1 MAPARACK
9 IWQTALLEALA
20 RVGVGLPG
28 SNMDAS
34 EASKLSEAAT
44 FVQLRVPG
52 AAPRVGLV
60 LGSGLGA
67 LADELRDLKRLAYA
81 AIPHHPTSSVAGH
94 AGNLCLGELS
104 GVRVACMQGRVHA
117 YEGYPFSQVVF
128 GARLLAELGCE
139 TILLSNA
146 AGGIADRLHAGSLMR
161 IDDHL
166 NLTGD
171 SPLRGASV
179 RGPRFPDMSQAYDAA
194 LGRLCELAALEAGV
208 TLERGVYAGLLGP
221 SYETPA
227 EIRML
232 KLLGADAVGMSTV
245 PEVIALRQM
254 GVRVAAVSCI
264 TNLAAGRSAAPL
276 SHAEVEATAHR
287 VKADFIS
294 LFKAWVARIGRE
306 A

>member
-1 MAPARACK
+1 
-9 IWQTALLEALA
+9 
-20 RVGVGLPG
+20 
-28 SNMDAS
+28 MDAS

-44 FVQLRVPG
+44 FVQRSTSGERPK
-52 AAPRVGLV
+52 VGLV

-67 LADELRDLKRLAYA
+67 LGEELAGLERLPYA

-117 YEGYPFSQVVF
+117 YEGHALARVVF

-139 TILLSNA
+139 AVLLSNA
-146 AGGIADRLHAGSLMR
+146 AGGIAERLQAGSLMR

-166 NLTGD
+166 NLMGD
-171 SPLRGASV
+171 SPLRGPST
-179 RGPRFPDMSQAYDAA
+179 RGPRFPDMSQAYDAELGLLCARAASDSGVA
-194 LGRLCELAALEAGV
+194 LDS
-208 TLERGVYAGLLGP
+208 GVYAGLLGP

-232 KLLGADAVGMSTV
+232 RTLGADAVGMSTV
-245 PEVIALRQM
+245 PEVLALRQL

-264 TNLAAGRSAAPL
+264 TNLAAGRSKEPL
-276 SHAEVEATAHR
+276 SHAEVEATALR
-287 VKADFIS
+287 VKGDFIR
-294 LFKAWVARIGRE
+294 LFKGWVGLVGGR